1 MDLIYIFFRRKQ
13 IETLGCIAEMLDYFL
28 PLVPWIVWP
37 KNPRSLWPA
46 A

>member
-13 IETLGCIAEMLDYFL
+13 IETLGCIAEMLDNFL